1 MNRKDSAVA
10 RVMKELEEAGAD
22 AGDVLREVRR
32 RSVKSASIA
41 RHEIADGLESA
52 RDTVSEF
59 GGEVA
64 DRAAHAADVTGDY
77 VRTHPLAVLGA
88 VAGVGLLIGMALSYK
103 GERRR

>member
-22 AGDVLREVRR
+22 AGEVLSEVRR
-32 RSVKSASIA
+32 RSVKKASNA
-41 RHEIADGLESA
+41 RHEIADGLDHA
-52 RDTVSEF
+52 RDAVSEF
-59 GGEVA
+59 GSEVA
-64 DRAAHAADVTGDY
+64 DRAGRAADVTGDY
-77 VRTHPLAVLGA
+77 VRTHPLAILGA